1 MINNKSILFAFVLL
15 IASSLFWS
23 GNFFTGKIASLYD
36 LTPFKLSFLRW
47 SLAFLLLLPFTY
59 KRIILDLNKYKKN
72 LPYLIIT
79 SILGVTIFNSFT
91 YLSLQT
97 SMVINSSIMASITPL
112 LIILFSWLI
121 FKTQT
126 YFMQFF
132 GIVLSIIGVLLI
144 ISKAN
149 LNNLINLDFT
159 IGDLWMLAA
168 VFSWGLY
175 SVLLKKIDSTLSQ
188 LATLEVMIFIG
199 LIFIFPFYFF
209 ESLNNSFL
217 PKDSNEILDIA
228 LLTNSYFPKKNITEG
243 EFVDFKLKY
252 LIKNNDKNLIKLYLI
267 KNEKN
272 IYNSKLIKFYIND
285 YAEKADLENACKIFD
300 HIKYFGDDYINK
312 FQIYC
317 LIDQKKREEA
327 QLLLI

>member
-1 MINNKSILFAFVLL
+1 MINNKSILFAVVLL

-132 GIVLSIIGVLLI
+132 GIILSIIGVLLI

-217 PKDSNEILDIA
+217 PKDSNEILMITYVA
-228 LLTNSYFPKKNITEG
+228 IFASITSFFAWNKGVSIVGANKASLFLHLIPVFSSMWSILFLGEIFSFFHLLGT
-243 EFVDFKLKY
+243 
-252 LIKNNDKNLIKLYLI
+252 
-267 KNEKN
+267 
-272 IYNSKLIKFYIND
+272 
-285 YAEKADLENACKIFD
+285 IF
-300 HIKYFGDDYINK
+300 IILGIVLSNVNRKVI
-312 FQIYC
+312 
-317 LIDQKKREEA
+317 
-327 QLLLI
+327 

>member
-1 MINNKSILFAFVLL
+1 MINNKSVLFAFVLL

-23 GNFFTGKIASLYD
+23 GNFFTGKIASSYD

-72 LPYLIIT
+72 IPYLIIT

-97 SMVINSSIMASITPL
+97 SMVINSSIMTSITPL

-132 GIVLSIIGVLLI
+132 GIILSIIGVLLI

-217 PKDSNEILDIA
+217 PKDSNEILMITYVA
-228 LLTNSYFPKKNITEG
+228 IFASITSFFAWNKGVSIVGANKASLFLHLIPVFSSMWAILFLGEIFSFFHLLGTVFIIFGIVLSNVNIK
-243 EFVDFKLKY
+243 V
-252 LIKNNDKNLIKLYLI
+252 I
-267 KNEKN
+267 
-272 IYNSKLIKFYIND
+272 
-285 YAEKADLENACKIFD
+285 
-300 HIKYFGDDYINK
+300 
-312 FQIYC
+312 
-317 LIDQKKREEA
+317 
-327 QLLLI
+327 

>member
-1 MINNKSILFAFVLL
+1 MINNKSILFAFFLL

-47 SLAFLLLLPFTY
+47 SLAFLLLLPFTFR
-59 KRIILDLNKYKKN
+59 KIILDFGKYKKN

-79 SILGVTIFNSFT
+79 SILGVAIFNTFT

-126 YFMQFF
+126 YLMQFF
-132 GIVLSIIGVLLI
+132 GIILSIIGVLLI

-159 IGDLWMLAA
+159 IGDLWMLVA

-217 PKDSNEILDIA
+217 PKDSNEILMITYVA
-228 LLTNSYFPKKNITEG
+228 IFASITSFFAWNKGVSIVGANKASLFLHLIPVFSSMWAILFLGEIFSFFHLLGTVFI
-243 EFVDFKLKY
+243 
-252 LIKNNDKNLIKLYLI
+252 
-267 KNEKN
+267 
-272 IYNSKLIKFYIND
+272 
-285 YAEKADLENACKIFD
+285 IFG
-300 HIKYFGDDYINK
+300 IVLSNVNRKVI
-312 FQIYC
+312 
-317 LIDQKKREEA
+317 
-327 QLLLI
+327 

>member
-1 MINNKSILFAFVLL
+1 MINNKSILIAFILL
-15 IASSLFWS
+15 ISSSLFWS

-36 LTPFKLSFLRW
+36 LTPFKLIFLRW

-59 KRIILDLNKYKKN
+59 RKIILDFSKYKKN
-72 LPYLIIT
+72 LPYLIIA

-97 SMVINSSIMASITPL
+97 TMVINSSIMASITPL
-112 LIILFSWLI
+112 LIIFFSWLI

-132 GIVLSIIGVLLI
+132 GIILSIIGVLII

-149 LNNLINLDFT
+149 FNNLINLDFT

-217 PKDSNEILDIA
+217 PKDSNEILMIIYVA
-228 LLTNSYFPKKNITEG
+228 IFASITSFFAWNKGVSIVGANKASLFLHLIPVFSSMWAILFLGEIFSFFHLLGTFFI
-243 EFVDFKLKY
+243 V
-252 LIKNNDKNLIKLYLI
+252 
-267 KNEKN
+267 
-272 IYNSKLIKFYIND
+272 
-285 YAEKADLENACKIFD
+285 
-300 HIKYFGDDYINK
+300 FGIVLSNVNRK
-312 FQIYC
+312 VI
-317 LIDQKKREEA
+317 
-327 QLLLI
+327 

>member
-1 MINNKSILFAFVLL
+1 MINNKSFYFAFVLL

-47 SLAFLLLLPFTY
+47 ALAFLLLLPFTFR
-59 KRIILDLNKYKKN
+59 KIILDFSKYKKN

-132 GIVLSIIGVLLI
+132 GIILSIIGVLLI

-159 IGDLWMLAA
+159 IGDLWMLTA

-199 LIFIFPFYFF
+199 LIFISPFYIL

-217 PKDSNEILDIA
+217 PKDTNEILMITYVAIFASITSFFAWNKGVSIVGANKASLFLHLIPVFSSMWAILFLDEKFSFFH
-228 LLTNSYFPKKNITEG
+228 LLGTVFI
-243 EFVDFKLKY
+243 
-252 LIKNNDKNLIKLYLI
+252 
-267 KNEKN
+267 
-272 IYNSKLIKFYIND
+272 
-285 YAEKADLENACKIFD
+285 IFG
-300 HIKYFGDDYINK
+300 IVLSNV
-312 FQIYC
+312 
-317 LIDQKKREEA
+317 KRKVS
-327 QLLLI
+327 

>member
-1 MINNKSILFAFVLL
+1 MINNKSIYFAFILL

-23 GNFFTGKIASLYD
+23 GNFFTGKVASLYE

-59 KRIILDLNKYKKN
+59 SKIVEDYEKYIKN
-72 LPYLIIT
+72 LPYLLVT

-121 FKTQT
+121 FKTPT

-132 GIVLSIIGVLLI
+132 GIILSIIGVLLI

-149 LNNLINLDFT
+149 YTNLINLNFT
-159 IGDLWMLAA
+159 KGDLWMLAA

-175 SVLLKKIDSTLSQ
+175 SVLLKKIDNSLSQ
-188 LATLEVMIFIG
+188 LATLEVMIFFG
-199 LIFIFPFYFF
+199 LIFIFPFYIM
-209 ESLNNSFL
+209 ETLHNSYL
-217 PKDSNEILDIA
+217 PKDLNEILMI
-228 LLTNSYFPKKNITEG
+228 SYVAVFASIVSFFSWNRGVSILGANKASLFLHLIPVFSSIWAIIFLG
-243 EFVDFKLKY
+243 EKFSFFH
-252 LIKNNDKNLIKLYLI
+252 LIGTAFIILGIVLSN
-267 KNEKN
+267 
-272 IYNSKLIKFYIND
+272 
-285 YAEKADLENACKIFD
+285 
-300 HIKYFGDDYINK
+300 INK
-312 FQIYC
+312 KTI
-317 LIDQKKREEA
+317 
-327 QLLLI
+327 

>member
-1 MINNKSILFAFVLL
+1 MINNKRIFFAFALL

-59 KRIILDLNKYKKN
+59 KKIIIDFNIYKKN
-72 LPYLIIT
+72 LPYLIVT

-112 LIILFSWLI
+112 LIIFFSWLI
-121 FKTQT
+121 FKSQT

-132 GIVLSIIGVLLI
+132 GIILSIIGVLII

-209 ESLNNSFL
+209 ESLNN
-217 PKDSNEILDIA
+217 
-228 LLTNSYFPKKNITEG
+228 
-243 EFVDFKLKY
+243 
-252 LIKNNDKNLIKLYLI
+252 
-267 KNEKN
+267 
-272 IYNSKLIKFYIND
+272 
-285 YAEKADLENACKIFD
+285 
-300 HIKYFGDDYINK
+300 
-312 FQIYC
+312 
-317 LIDQKKREEA
+317 
-327 QLLLI
+327 

>member
-1 MINNKSILFAFVLL
+1 MINNKSILIAFILL
-15 IASSLFWS
+15 ISSSLFWS

-59 KRIILDLNKYKKN
+59 RKIILDFSKYKKN

-97 SMVINSSIMASITPL
+97 TMVINSSIMASITPL
-112 LIILFSWLI
+112 LIIFFSWLI

-132 GIVLSIIGVLLI
+132 GIILSIIGVLLI

-149 LNNLINLDFT
+149 FNNLINLDFT
-159 IGDLWMLAA
+159 IGDLWMLGA

-217 PKDSNEILDIA
+217 PKDSNEILMIIYVA
-228 LLTNSYFPKKNITEG
+228 IFASITSFFAWNKGVSIVGANKASLFLHLIPVFSSMWAIFFLGEIFSFFHLLGTFFI
-243 EFVDFKLKY
+243 V
-252 LIKNNDKNLIKLYLI
+252 
-267 KNEKN
+267 
-272 IYNSKLIKFYIND
+272 
-285 YAEKADLENACKIFD
+285 
-300 HIKYFGDDYINK
+300 FGIVLSNVNRK
-312 FQIYC
+312 VI
-317 LIDQKKREEA
+317 
-327 QLLLI
+327 

>member
-1 MINNKSILFAFVLL
+1 MTNNKSILLAFFLL

-59 KRIILDLNKYKKN
+59 KKIIIDFNIYKKN
-72 LPYLIIT
+72 LPYLIVT

-112 LIILFSWLI
+112 LIIFFSWLI

-132 GIVLSIIGVLLI
+132 GIILSIIGVLLI

-175 SVLLKKIDSTLSQ
+175 SVLLKKIDSNLSQ

-217 PKDSNEILDIA
+217 PKDFNEILMITYVA
-228 LLTNSYFPKKNITEG
+228 IFASITSFFAWNKGVSIVGANKASLFLHLIPVFSSMWAILFLGEIFSFFHLLGTVFI
-243 EFVDFKLKY
+243 
-252 LIKNNDKNLIKLYLI
+252 
-267 KNEKN
+267 
-272 IYNSKLIKFYIND
+272 
-285 YAEKADLENACKIFD
+285 IFG
-300 HIKYFGDDYINK
+300 IVLSNVNRKVI
-312 FQIYC
+312 
-317 LIDQKKREEA
+317 
-327 QLLLI
+327 

>member
-1 MINNKSILFAFVLL
+1 MKNNKNILFAFVLL

-23 GNFFTGKIASLYD
+23 GNFFTGNIASLYD

-132 GIVLSIIGVLLI
+132 GIILSILGVLLI

-217 PKDSNEILDIA
+217 PKDSNEILMITYVA
-228 LLTNSYFPKKNITEG
+228 IFASITSFFAWNKGVSIVGANKASLFLHLIPVFSSMWAILFLGEVFSFFHLLGTVFIIFGIVLSNVNRKKI
-243 EFVDFKLKY
+243 
-252 LIKNNDKNLIKLYLI
+252 
-267 KNEKN
+267 
-272 IYNSKLIKFYIND
+272 
-285 YAEKADLENACKIFD
+285 
-300 HIKYFGDDYINK
+300 
-312 FQIYC
+312 
-317 LIDQKKREEA
+317 
-327 QLLLI
+327 